1 LQNLRR
7 EKGGPWRICRVNG
20 LTWGWKPTASSGIT
34 ITGSTTG
41 SSTVQV
47 KLFTSFQQQNK
58 RARLATAPY
67 ICVLG
72 DIEQLQVYK
81 YKKGSIQH
89 ANCNHQLKYG
99 KSSFIVKTISVR
111 EY

>member
-1 LQNLRR
+1 M
-7 EKGGPWRICRVNG
+7 NG
-20 LTWGWKPTASSGIT
+20 LTWGWKPTASSGTT

-58 RARLATAPY
+58 IAILATAPY

-81 YKKGSIQH
+81 YKKRQH
-89 ANCNHQLKYG
+89 PACQLQ
-99 KSSFIVKTISVR
+99 SSVEVWEELIYCENYICKRI
-111 EY
+111 